1 MTVVPSTDSFRSW
14 LLGGGC
20 VIAALWLA
28 MSMTYP
34 LGWDQGLFSWM
45 GDAIVRGGLPYRDA
59 WDFKG
64 PLLYYIYALAQ
75 WLFGV
80 HLWSIRVIDAIFL
93 TLGTLALYRATAVL
107 ADLRTARFGA
117 VLFVLWYA
125 SNSFWHTAQPDGWA
139 GMLIMLAV
147 AALVTDSPSPAFWKL
162 VGAGVCLGLT
172 VLMKPLWVA
181 FALPPVLYLA
191 TSRPRD
197 RAKPILALS
206 IGWILPIGLAITW
219 FAAHGALGD
228 LVDVHL
234 RYSALYAG
242 LASDDRLK
250 NLAEYF
256 LSSRVTAVA
265 VPIVAYGVVVLWRT
279 RRPAAILMGAW
290 LAITVFLVGLQGRF
304 YAYHWLPMLPAMAM
318 LVAVGL
324 HDLSQRSKT
333 FEGIVCSAILL
344 GCVAPICLE
353 GVRFIGWRA
362 GVIDRQEYY
371 IDYGE
376 PGFDMQAVDW
386 LRTTGAPGKIFT
398 FGWHCSVPWLSER
411 QSVSRFGY
419 SLPLMMGEG
428 TAVRSQY
435 RQELIGALNADPPK
449 YIVVGT
455 LSEQI
460 LGTRLTIADFPELAT
475 LVERHYRPVA
485 QFGTI
490 TIHEIRP

>member
-1 MTVVPSTDSFRSW
+1 MTVVPSADSFRSW
-14 LLGGGC
+14 LLRGGC

-34 LGWDQGLFSWM
+34 LGWDQGLFSFM

-64 PLLYYIYALAQ
+64 PLLYYVYALAQ

-80 HLWSIRVIDAIFL
+80 HIWSIRVVDAIFL
-93 TLGTLALYRATAVL
+93 TLGTVALYRVTATL
-107 ADLRTARFGA
+107 ADRGAARFGA

-125 SNSFWHTAQPDGWA
+125 SHSFWHTAQPDGWA
-139 GMLIMLAV
+139 GMLITLAV
-147 AALVTDSPSPAFWKL
+147 ATVLGGSASAGFGLT
-162 VGAGVCLGLT
+162 VGAGACLGLT
-172 VLMKPLWVA
+172 VLMKPLWAA
-181 FALPPVLYLA
+181 FLLLPVFYLV
-191 TSRPRD
+191 TSRARD
-197 RAKPILALS
+197 RVGPIVALL
-206 IGWILPIGLAITW
+206 IGWMLPIGLTIIW
-219 FAAHGALGD
+219 FAVNGALGD
-228 LVDVHL
+228 LLDVHL

-265 VPIVAYGVVVLWRT
+265 IPIVAYGVVVLWRAQ
-279 RRPAAILMGAW
+279 RPAAILMVAW
-290 LAITVFLVGLQGRF
+290 LAITVSLVALQGRF
-304 YAYHWLPMLPAMAM
+304 YAYHWLPMLPAMAI

-324 HDLSQRSKT
+324 HDLSQRSKE
-333 FEGIVCSAILL
+333 FALIVCATLLL
-344 GCVAPICLE
+344 GCVAPIVLE
-353 GVRFIGWRA
+353 AARFMGWRA
-362 GVIDRQEYY
+362 GVIDRRQYY
-371 IDYGE
+371 NAYGE

-386 LRTTGAPGKIFT
+386 LRSTGAPGKIFT

-411 QSVSRFGY
+411 QTVSRFGY
-419 SLPLMMGEG
+419 SLPLMMGAG

-435 RQELIGALNADPPK
+435 RQELMAALTADPPK

-460 LGTRLTIADFPELAT
+460 LGTRLTIADFPELAA
-475 LVERHYRPVA
+475 LVARDYRPVA
-485 QFGTI
+485 EFGTI
-490 TIHEIRP
+490 TIHEIRR